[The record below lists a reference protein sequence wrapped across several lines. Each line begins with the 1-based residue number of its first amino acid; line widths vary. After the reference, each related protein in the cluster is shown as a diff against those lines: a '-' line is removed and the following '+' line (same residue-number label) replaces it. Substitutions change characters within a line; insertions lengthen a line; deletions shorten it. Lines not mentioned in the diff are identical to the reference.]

1 MEALSRLTLPDVST
15 LPLDVIAEIRDKLQV
30 SLDPM
35 RAEMLQLSEDLRK
48 TGAVTQD
55 EVLREAKELIATRVE
70 PVVRMAS
77 ARAKELAKSRWR
89 KFFVGITRSFG
100 FAGAGLLSPAML
112 TKAVEE
118 ALATVSSVQRP
129 RKQSIQQKRARPSF

>member
-55 EVLREAKELIATRVE
+55 EVLREAKELMY
-70 PVVRMAS
+70 PS
-77 ARAKELAKSRWR
+77 
-89 KFFVGITRSFG
+89 G
-100 FAGAGLLSPAML
+100 
-112 TKAVEE
+112 E
-118 ALATVSSVQRP
+118 AHG
-129 RKQSIQQKRARPSF
+129 